1 MFEKI
6 KERIFPFLIAFSALS
21 ISASAAFYSVTGLS
35 KLFAGASFAVVIM
48 ASSLEIS
55 KLVIASLLYQYWDKL
70 NKGLKIYL
78 TIAVVILIL
87 ITSAGIYGFLSGAYQ
102 ETATKSNII
111 DEQVELL
118 GVKKSSFEKI
128 KTQYDTEKQ
137 SLTENISTLRN
148 ALGNNTQSYRDA
160 TGNIINY
167 SSSANRKAYEK
178 QLEVAIQKDEQLTS
192 KIQTFND
199 SIISLETRIV
209 EVQSNTE
216 LASELGPLKYLSNIT
231 GKSMDT
237 IINYLLLV
245 IIFVFD
251 PLAIALVIAANFAF
265 AQLRNKEILSDKDEI
280 DIPEKDWDE
289 DWPDDNDQDLETASL
304 EDLEKWE
311 KDEEEPY
318 QIYVSGSQSNKPNQ
332 DWEIIDEE
340 KEHEKEIKS
349 QNGVPVMIN
358 PKTGKFYYEEQEPEP
373 EIIYKNLDLNNDG
386 VVDENELK
394 QAFNKADL
402 NNDGVIDENEA
413 KLANLDPNTVLKL
426 NQLNNQVDSMI
437 DNFQQYYRFN
447 PEELKKIKNQI
458 NEIKKL
464 SIELS
469 SSKNKN
475 RDDDNTITYF

>member
-35 KLFAGASFAVVIM
+35 KLFAGASFAVIVM

-111 DEQVELL
+111 DKQVELL
-118 GVKKSSFEKI
+118 GIKKSSFEKI

-178 QLEVAIQKDEQLTS
+178 QLEVAIQKDEQLTN

-265 AQLRNKEILSDKDEI
+265 AQLRNKEILSDDDEI

-289 DWPDDNDQDLETASL
+289 NWPDDNDQDLETASL

-318 QIYVSGSQSNKPNQ
+318 QIYVSGSSPNSSE
-332 DWEIIDEE
+332 WEIIDDD
-340 KEHEKEIKS
+340 KVHEQNVLSEYSKTIDNINHINDSNVDFINKKRLVDDEIDKIKQYEQMLKIKKS
-349 QNGVPVMIN
+349 QNSNSDI
-358 PKTGKFYYEEQEPEP
+358 
-373 EIIYKNLDLNNDG
+373 
-386 VVDENELK
+386 
-394 QAFNKADL
+394 
-402 NNDGVIDENEA
+402 
-413 KLANLDPNTVLKL
+413 
-426 NQLNNQVDSMI
+426 
-437 DNFQQYYRFN
+437 
-447 PEELKKIKNQI
+447 
-458 NEIKKL
+458 
-464 SIELS
+464 
-469 SSKNKN
+469 
-475 RDDDNTITYF
+475 ITYN

>member
-1 MFEKI
+1 MWDNI
-6 KERIFPFLIAFSALS
+6 KERIFPFLIALSALS

-35 KLFAGASFAVVIM
+35 KLFAGASFAVIIM

-70 NKGLKIYL
+70 NKGLKVYL
-78 TIAVVILIL
+78 TIAVIILIF

-102 ETATKSNII
+102 ETSTKSDII
-111 DEQVELL
+111 DKQIELL
-118 GVKKSSFEKI
+118 ATKKSSFEKV
-128 KTQYDTEKQ
+128 KVQYETEKQ
-137 SLTENISTLRN
+137 SITENISTLRN
-148 ALGNNTQSYRDA
+148 ALGNNNQSYKDA
-160 TGNIINY
+160 NGNIITY

-178 QLEVAIQKDEQLTS
+178 QLEVAIQKDEQLTN

-216 LASELGPLKYLSNIT
+216 LVSELGPLKYLSNIT
-231 GKSMDT
+231 GKSMDA

-265 AQLRNKEILSDKDEI
+265 TQLRKDKKILN
-280 DIPEKDWDE
+280 IPEKDWVE
-289 DWPDDNDQDLETASL
+289 DWPSDNDEDLETASL

-318 QIYVSGSQSNKPNQ
+318 QIYVSGSQSSKHQ
-332 DWEIIDEE
+332 DWEIVDEE

-349 QNGVPVMIN
+349 QNGVPVMID
-358 PKTGKFYYEEQEPEP
+358 PKTGKFFYEEQEPE
-373 EIIYKNLDLNNDG
+373 IAYKNLDLNNDG
-386 VVDENELK
+386 IIDENELK
-394 QAFNKADL
+394 QVFNNADL
-402 NNDGVIDENEA
+402 NNDGIIDENES
-413 KLANLDPNTVLKL
+413 KIANLDPNTASKL
-426 NQLNNQVDSMI
+426 NQLNNQVDNMI

-447 PEELKKIKNQI
+447 PEQLKKVNNQI

-469 SSKNKN
+469 SIKNKN

>member
-35 KLFAGASFAVVIM
+35 KLFAGASFAVIVM

-111 DEQVELL
+111 DKQVELL
-118 GVKKSSFEKI
+118 GIKKSSFEKI

-237 IINYLLLV
+237 IINYLLLI

-265 AQLRNKEILSDKDEI
+265 AQLRNKEILSDDDEI

-289 DWPDDNDQDLETASL
+289 NWPDDNDQDLETASL

-318 QIYVSGSQSNKPNQ
+318 QIYVSGSSPNSSE
-332 DWEIIDEE
+332 WEIIDDD
-340 KEHEKEIKS
+340 KVHEQNVLSEYSKTIDNINHINDSNVDFINKKRLVDDEIDKIKQYEQMLKIKKS
-349 QNGVPVMIN
+349 QNSNSDI
-358 PKTGKFYYEEQEPEP
+358 
-373 EIIYKNLDLNNDG
+373 
-386 VVDENELK
+386 
-394 QAFNKADL
+394 
-402 NNDGVIDENEA
+402 
-413 KLANLDPNTVLKL
+413 
-426 NQLNNQVDSMI
+426 
-437 DNFQQYYRFN
+437 
-447 PEELKKIKNQI
+447 
-458 NEIKKL
+458 
-464 SIELS
+464 
-469 SSKNKN
+469 
-475 RDDDNTITYF
+475 ITYN

>member
-1 MFEKI
+1 
-6 KERIFPFLIAFSALS
+6 
-21 ISASAAFYSVTGLS
+21 
-35 KLFAGASFAVVIM
+35 
-48 ASSLEIS
+48 
-55 KLVIASLLYQYWDKL
+55 
-70 NKGLKIYL
+70 
-78 TIAVVILIL
+78 
-87 ITSAGIYGFLSGAYQ
+87 
-102 ETATKSNII
+102 
-111 DEQVELL
+111 
-118 GVKKSSFEKI
+118 
-128 KTQYDTEKQ
+128 
-137 SLTENISTLRN
+137 
-148 ALGNNTQSYRDA
+148 
-160 TGNIINY
+160 
-167 SSSANRKAYEK
+167 
-178 QLEVAIQKDEQLTS
+178 
-192 KIQTFND
+192 
-199 SIISLETRIV
+199 
-209 EVQSNTE
+209 
-216 LASELGPLKYLSNIT
+216 
-231 GKSMDT
+231 
-237 IINYLLLV
+237 LLLV

>member
-6 KERIFPFLIAFSALS
+6 KERIFPFLIALSALS

-35 KLFAGASFAVVIM
+35 KLFAGASFAVIIM

-70 NKGLKIYL
+70 NKGLKVYL
-78 TIAVVILIL
+78 TIAVIILIF

-102 ETATKSNII
+102 ETSTKSDII
-111 DEQVELL
+111 DKQIELL
-118 GVKKSSFEKI
+118 ATKKSSFEKV
-128 KTQYDTEKQ
+128 KVQYETEKQ
-137 SLTENISTLRN
+137 SITENISTLRN
-148 ALGNNTQSYRDA
+148 ALGNNNQSYKDA
-160 TGNIINY
+160 NGNIITY

-178 QLEVAIQKDEQLTS
+178 QLEVAIQKDEQLTN

-231 GKSMDT
+231 GKSMDA

-265 AQLRNKEILSDKDEI
+265 TQLRKDKKILN
-280 DIPEKDWDE
+280 IPEKDWVE
-289 DWPDDNDQDLETASL
+289 DWPSDNDEDLETASL

-318 QIYVSGSQSNKPNQ
+318 QIYVSGSQSSKHQ
-332 DWEIIDEE
+332 DWEIVDEE

-349 QNGVPVMIN
+349 QNGVPVMID
-358 PKTGKFYYEEQEPEP
+358 PKTGKFFYEEQEPE
-373 EIIYKNLDLNNDG
+373 IAYKNLDLNNDG
-386 VVDENELK
+386 IIDENELK
-394 QAFNKADL
+394 QVFNNADL
-402 NNDGVIDENEA
+402 NNDGIIDENES
-413 KLANLDPNTVLKL
+413 KIANLDPNTASKL
-426 NQLNNQVDSMI
+426 NQLNNQVDNMI

-447 PEELKKIKNQI
+447 PEQLKKVNNQI

-469 SSKNKN
+469 SIKNKN

>member
-35 KLFAGASFAVVIM
+35 KLFAGASFAVIVM

-111 DEQVELL
+111 DKQVELL
-118 GVKKSSFEKI
+118 GIKKSSFEKI

-237 IINYLLLV
+237 IINYLLLI

-265 AQLRNKEILSDKDEI
+265 AQLRNKEILSDEDEI

-289 DWPDDNDQDLETASL
+289 NWPDDNDQDLETASL

-318 QIYVSGSQSNKPNQ
+318 QIYVSGSSPNSSE
-332 DWEIIDEE
+332 WEIIDDD
-340 KEHEKEIKS
+340 KVHEQNVLSEYSKTIDNINHINDSNVDFINKKRLVDDEIDKIKQYEQMLKIKKS
-349 QNGVPVMIN
+349 QNSNSDI
-358 PKTGKFYYEEQEPEP
+358 
-373 EIIYKNLDLNNDG
+373 
-386 VVDENELK
+386 
-394 QAFNKADL
+394 
-402 NNDGVIDENEA
+402 
-413 KLANLDPNTVLKL
+413 
-426 NQLNNQVDSMI
+426 
-437 DNFQQYYRFN
+437 
-447 PEELKKIKNQI
+447 
-458 NEIKKL
+458 
-464 SIELS
+464 
-469 SSKNKN
+469 
-475 RDDDNTITYF
+475 ITYN

>member
-35 KLFAGASFAVVIM
+35 KLFAGASFAVIVM

-111 DEQVELL
+111 DKQVELL
-118 GVKKSSFEKI
+118 GIKKSSFEKI

-265 AQLRNKEILSDKDEI
+265 AQLRNKEILSDDDEI

-289 DWPDDNDQDLETASL
+289 NWPDDNDQDLETASL

-318 QIYVSGSQSNKPNQ
+318 QIYVSGSSPNSSE
-332 DWEIIDEE
+332 WEIIDDD
-340 KEHEKEIKS
+340 KVHEQNVLSEYSKTIDNINHINDSNVDFINKKRLVDDEIDKIKQYEQMLKIKKS
-349 QNGVPVMIN
+349 QNSNSDI
-358 PKTGKFYYEEQEPEP
+358 
-373 EIIYKNLDLNNDG
+373 
-386 VVDENELK
+386 
-394 QAFNKADL
+394 
-402 NNDGVIDENEA
+402 
-413 KLANLDPNTVLKL
+413 
-426 NQLNNQVDSMI
+426 
-437 DNFQQYYRFN
+437 
-447 PEELKKIKNQI
+447 
-458 NEIKKL
+458 
-464 SIELS
+464 
-469 SSKNKN
+469 
-475 RDDDNTITYF
+475 ITYN

>member
-35 KLFAGASFAVVIM
+35 KLFAGASFAVIVM

-111 DEQVELL
+111 DKQVELL

-209 EVQSNTE
+209 EVQSNTK

-265 AQLRNKEILSDKDEI
+265 AQLRNKEILSDEDEI
-280 DIPEKDWDE
+280 DIPEKDWNE
-289 DWPDDNDQDLETASL
+289 NWPDDNDQDLETASL

-318 QIYVSGSQSNKPNQ
+318 QIYVSGSSPNSSE
-332 DWEIIDEE
+332 WEIIDDD
-340 KEHEKEIKS
+340 KVHEQNVLSEYSKTIDNINNINDSSVDFINKKRLVDAEIDKIKQYEQMLKVKKS
-349 QNGVPVMIN
+349 QNG
-358 PKTGKFYYEEQEPEP
+358 
-373 EIIYKNLDLNNDG
+373 
-386 VVDENELK
+386 
-394 QAFNKADL
+394 
-402 NNDGVIDENEA
+402 
-413 KLANLDPNTVLKL
+413 
-426 NQLNNQVDSMI
+426 DSDI
-437 DNFQQYYRFN
+437 
-447 PEELKKIKNQI
+447 
-458 NEIKKL
+458 
-464 SIELS
+464 
-469 SSKNKN
+469 
-475 RDDDNTITYF
+475 ITYN